1 MTSSDLRKLMD
12 DLAKSNE
19 EKEELKQKCHDLEN
33 QIDLLQDEKMNL
45 SVEFEQLQAQV
56 SHFAFVIAFSIDR
69 PQSEIDNRP

>member
-56 SHFAFVIAFSIDR
+56 SNEKIR
-69 PQSEIDNRP
+69 

>member
-56 SHFAFVIAFSIDR
+56 SNEKAMK
-69 PQSEIDNRP
+69 

>member
-56 SHFAFVIAFSIDR
+56 SNERYTMIYSVSILDK
-69 PQSEIDNRP
+69 NRY

>member
-1 MTSSDLRKLMD
+1 MD

-56 SHFAFVIAFSIDR
+56 SRRNFVITVSHIPYASIVR
-69 PQSEIDNRP
+69 NR